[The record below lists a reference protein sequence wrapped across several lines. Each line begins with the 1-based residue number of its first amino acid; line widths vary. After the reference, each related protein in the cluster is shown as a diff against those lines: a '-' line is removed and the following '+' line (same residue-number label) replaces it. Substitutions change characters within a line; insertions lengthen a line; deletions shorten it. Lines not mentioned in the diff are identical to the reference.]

1 MAKKV
6 VATLQKG
13 SKKWTKVIRAVK
25 NPKTGGYTFEEK
37 IMNADEAK
45 TYVKK

>member
-13 SKKWTKVIRAVK
+13 SKKWTKVIRAIK
-25 NPKTGGYTFEEK
+25 NPKTGTYTFEEK

-45 TYVKK
+45 AYLKK